1 MTEGEGPGR
10 TEHVLLSLVVPLY
23 NERETLPELF
33 RRIGAVLSE
42 IGEPAEVIFVDDGSS
57 DSTPEYCRSRAAEDR
72 RTKLVRLSRNF
83 GHQAAI
89 SAGLDYSRGAAVV
102 ILDGDLQDP
111 PEVIPEFLRLWRQ
124 GYDVVYAVRR
134 NRAEGWLKR
143 SAYST
148 FYRLLLRVSSV
159 EIPRD
164 SGDFALMDRRV
175 VDLLLRMPERNRFL
189 RGLRSWVGLRQVG
202 LEVDR
207 EPRAAGAPKYTLSKL
222 RGLAMDGF
230 ISFSY
235 VPLRLATR
243 FGFLISGAA
252 FLYALWVV
260 VRRLL
265 WGTMVPGFAALI
277 VVIALLGGI
286 QLITI
291 GIMGEYIGR
300 IYDEVK
306 RRPLYLVAEAVNLS
320 GDTDRALISREA
332 SPATVE
338 RRL

>member
-1 MTEGEGPGR
+1 MTEGEGAGR
-10 TEHVLLSLVVPLY
+10 RADILLSLVVPVY

-33 RRIGAVLSE
+33 RRIAAVLGE
-42 IGEPAEVIFVDDGSS
+42 IAEPAEVIFVDDGSS
-57 DSTPEYCRSRAAEDR
+57 DGTPEYCRNRAAEDS

-102 ILDGDLQDP
+102 IMDGDLQDP
-111 PEVIPEFLRLWRQ
+111 PELIPEFLRLWRQ
-124 GYDVVYAVRR
+124 GYDVVYAIRR
-134 NRAEGWLKR
+134 TRAEGWPKR
-143 SAYST
+143 TAYSA
-148 FYRLLLRVSSV
+148 FYRLLARVSSV

-164 SGDFALMDRRV
+164 SGDFGLMDRRV

-189 RGLRSWVGLRQVG
+189 RGLRSWVGLRQIGV
-202 LEVDR
+202 EVDR
-207 EPRAAGAPKYTLSKL
+207 MPRAAGAPKYTLSKL
-222 RGLAMDGF
+222 RGLAMDGL

-235 VPLRLATR
+235 LPLRLATR

-260 VRRLL
+260 VRRLV
-265 WGTMVPGFAALI
+265 WGTVVQGFAALI
-277 VVIALLGGI
+277 VAIALLGGI

-306 RRPLYLVAEAVNLS
+306 RRPLYLVAETVNLAHDS
-320 GDTDRALISREA
+320 DRSLTPREA
-332 SPATVE
+332 SPATIE